1 MTSPDASD
9 SSESTSITLR
19 TYHPVTV
26 SGKYFHSELTAVLNL
41 FDLIS
46 KSVSGMD
53 KVIKH
58 LESTAEGSEESAQQ
72 EGDETQFGPYSQRLR
87 DYSQHFLQMI
97 ICRLVDNFAS
107 YLADVIREVIKVKP
121 ELLRSNEQVKVEYVL
136 QFNSMSELITD
147 LVDRKVTALSYG
159 GFVEME
165 RWCNEKL
172 KVPIVTDDAERDALI
187 ELIETRNVFV
197 HNRGRIG
204 EKYIRSVKQTTF
216 VKGDERLIDLD
227 YFVHAITILG
237 GAALPLDERVAAK
250 YSLTTA

>member
-9 SSESTSITLR
+9 SSQSTSIASR
-19 TYHPVTV
+19 TYHPVTA
-26 SGKYFHSELTAVLNL
+26 SGRYFHNELTAVLNL
-41 FDLIS
+41 FDLVS

-58 LESTAEGSEESAQQ
+58 LKPTAEGSEEGAQ
-72 EGDETQFGPYSQRLR
+72 EDDELQFGPYSQRLR

-136 QFNSMSELITD
+136 QFDSMSELVTD

-159 GFVEME
+159 GFTEME
-165 RWCNEKL
+165 KWCNEKL

-197 HNRGRIG
+197 HNRGRVG
-204 EKYIRSVKQTTF
+204 EKYLRTVKQTTLI
-216 VKGDERLIDLD
+216 KGDERLIDLD
-227 YFVHAITILG
+227 YFVHAVTILG

-250 YSLTTA
+250 YALMGS